1 MSDAVVFVHSKIQ
14 YPSYVDYR
22 RLVQISGFESC
33 TFDRMDSKRKCTYVV
48 CPIWS
53 NDVSAAVTALAKGPR
68 ACRVIWWYLERPGF
82 FGKRPY
88 SEMADIMLS
97 RGLDEVWI
105 SDRAFHAL
113 LPRDP
118 RLKFVPVGSDEAL
131 GDRTPSAKSYDLCH
145 MSLIHGRRE
154 VLLKSLRYHIAP
166 NGYGDAR
173 HRALLASRFMLNVH
187 QDDDP
192 FLEPLRFALSA
203 AYGLPILSES
213 CTDPFPFVEGEDFA
227 GAPYGGIQALVA
239 KAISDPA
246 AYRAMGERMFRKAA
260 HEYRF
265 RDNVKRALTS

>member
-1 MSDAVVFVHSKIQ
+1 MSDVVFAHSLVQ

-33 TFDRMDSKRKCTYVV
+33 TFDRMDRKRVCTYIV

-53 NDVSAAVTALAKGPR
+53 NDVCDAVTALAKGPR

-113 LPRDP
+113 LPRNP
-118 RLKFVPVGSDEAL
+118 RFRFVPVGSDQAL
-131 GDRTPSAKSYDLCH
+131 GDRTSSPKLYDLCH
-145 MSLIHGRRE
+145 MSLVHGRRKS
-154 VLLKSLRYHIAP
+154 LYKSLRSSMAP
-166 NGYGDAR
+166 NGYGEDR

-192 FLEPLRFALSA
+192 FMEPLRFALSA
-203 AYGLPILSES
+203 SYGLPLLSES
-213 CTDPFPFVEGEDFA
+213 CSDPFPFIEGEDFA
-227 GAPYGGIQALVA
+227 GASYAGIPALVE
-239 KAISDPA
+239 KALADSNG
-246 AYRAMGERMFRKAA
+246 YRTLGEKMFRKAT

-265 RDNVKRALTS
+265 KDNIRRALTS